1 MHCVFLARA
10 SRRSCKNPS
19 TLFHARLCV
28 AYRRDKVKSLC
39 LAVELITLV
48 AKIEMASFEDYDE
61 FGNYIGADLESDEED
76 EIQRDQFLRQEPQ
89 QRETV
94 APLEGYEEEAEEPAG
109 VVGMEVDGMPA
120 L

>member
-1 MHCVFLARA
+1 
-10 SRRSCKNPS
+10 
-19 TLFHARLCV
+19 
-28 AYRRDKVKSLC
+28 
-39 LAVELITLV
+39 
-48 AKIEMASFEDYDE
+48 MASFEDYDE

-89 QRETV
+89 QRETI

-120 L
+120 LSNPC